1 MRDKHPVTLERVEA
15 ALANLA
21 NLVIKDTRYMPV
33 FERLLKEH
41 DAMQKQQDLLSRAH
55 AILAS
60 RTPLRDRVSTIPSS
74 IISDHEIS
82 AGLMV

>member
-1 MRDKHPVTLERVEA
+1 MHDTHPVTIVRVEA
-15 ALANLA
+15 ALADLA

-55 AILAS
+55 AILAA
-60 RTPLRDRVSTIPSS
+60 RTPLIDR
-74 IISDHEIS
+74 
-82 AGLMV
+82 AA